1 MRRVPFDIDDQDEIT
16 GVKTISIVN
25 NPAIDSNFVV
35 LARQHNTVTKRL
47 ASLILRAYQQKDFAL
62 IDRLRGRRGLTRQQ
76 LLTLVTQLYRMSRL
90 TEQGFQLKTKGLN

>member
-1 MRRVPFDIDDQDEIT
+1 MRRVPFDIDDEDEIT

-35 LARQHNTVTKRL
+35 LAKQHNTGSKRL

-62 IDRLRGRRGLTRQQ
+62 IDGLRGRRGLTRQQ

-90 TEQGFQLKTKGLN
+90 TEQGFQLSNRTE